1 MRTITRL
8 GISAVAL
15 LGVAA
20 CDRVVEPVIEAP
32 TNLTYRLEP
41 SGDPEAPAG
50 LILSWDPVL
59 NARLA
64 VYRVYSR
71 GQDGANYDL
80 RAETTSPTFH
90 DAGIPDLDYYVVG
103 VDRSGNEG
111 APSDKVRVDERLRL
125 PHPDWLASVTL
136 NGAIH
141 LYWSD
146 NPFQSTPDGF
156 KQYRIYSASYTLDD
170 PENCGQV
177 WTLEGTTVSP
187 EFLASA
193 LTNGVSRCFGVSAE
207 SIEGWESL
215 WSEVIADT
223 PRPDARNVLIFP
235 FQADPDRS
243 GFRFFLDANGDG
255 QAGPL
260 ELGIVAAGDNP
271 NMDFWVDRDAAGD
284 LWITPVRAGTEVA
297 LYGTAPVADL
307 TSIDVAPVNGYARTA
322 IQAVPGY
329 GYVFRM
335 SGGDSYARYGALRVT
350 HASSQYLIF
359 DWSYQTDPGNPELS
373 VRGGLP
379 TFEGI
384 VVRPGR

>member
-125 PHPDWLASVTL
+125 PHPDWLASGTL